1 MCIMSVYVVLFS
13 VPEPALLVTYIT
25 VTDVSGSSAEVCV
38 ETNDAATVELILID
52 ATEQRYTRDSEK

>member
-1 MCIMSVYVVLFS
+1 M
-13 VPEPALLVTYIT
+13 TYIT
-25 VTDVSGSSAEVCV
+25 VTDVSGNSAEVCV